1 MGEGQQEASAGG
13 DISAAASQK
22 EGPDEGNAAS
32 WWLCH

>member
-13 DISAAASQK
+13 DIAAASQK